1 MRTIKTVIKKNNTIE
16 LPEEVMKQ
24 MLLQEGDSISIA
36 FDLESI
42 ADKCFFIEDDIENKV
57 QREGY
62 YCIPMQLFEQTKLND
77 EDIQVLIGEQEIT
90 VTSTSKILTTLPNEI
105 LGALIDQQVDLTEF
119 VDDMVERINH
129 YVFESEEE
137 SI

>member
-1 MRTIKTVIKKNNTIE
+1 MRTIKTELKKNNMIE
-16 LPEEVMKQ
+16 LPEEVIKQ
-24 MLLQEGDSISIA
+24 MLLQEGDSITIA

-42 ADKCFFIEDDIENKV
+42 SNKCLFIEEDIENKV
-57 QREGY
+57 EREGY
-62 YCIPMQLFEQTKLND
+62 YCIPIQLFEQSKLNN
-77 EDIQVLIGEQEIT
+77 EDIQVMIGEQEIT
-90 VTSTSKILTTLPNEI
+90 ITSTSKILSTLPYEI
-105 LGALIDQQVDLTEF
+105 LGAMMDQQVDLTEF

>member
-1 MRTIKTVIKKNNTIE
+1 MRTIKTEIKKNNTIE

-62 YCIPMQLFEQTKLND
+62 YCIPMHLFEQTKLND
-77 EDIQVLIGEQEIT
+77 GDIQVLIGEQEIT